1 MLAII
6 CLLGKPQSPMNRPL
20 RWSGCAAF
28 CRFLAL
34 PGNEKNKNP
43 AFGTCENRLFDAY
56 PLRGF
61 FMGTSIAILKN
72 KKFVFG
78 RVQKLR
84 SRCLS
89 PERIFFSNSCWT
101 FCKNTMSADYA
112 KQRNWKSLL
121 MMAMKTVH
129 SSATPWED
137 FFFSATAPL
146 PKRAIHISHS
156 YIPNRRCAQ
165 AERRNRVTQPSNVL
179 FLSALWYSL
188 PGTVKGKCLLKEFET
203 MRQSG
208 ITGQAEISCGKGVRI
223 CE

>member
-1 MLAII
+1 MCREPSIHCLRNKVKEALNAFFKSFASSANIYMLAII

-112 KQRNWKSLL
+112 KQRN
-121 MMAMKTVH
+121 
-129 SSATPWED
+129 
-137 FFFSATAPL
+137 
-146 PKRAIHISHS
+146 
-156 YIPNRRCAQ
+156 
-165 AERRNRVTQPSNVL
+165 
-179 FLSALWYSL
+179 
-188 PGTVKGKCLLKEFET
+188 
-203 MRQSG
+203 
-208 ITGQAEISCGKGVRI
+208 
-223 CE
+223 